1 MDLDTTPRK
10 ACAAGGQSLLI
21 LVLLLV
27 LPPIVRADWPQYGHD
42 AQRSGVTT
50 EKLAFPLV
58 SVWAYLP
65 SQPPRPAWPRPI
77 REFNR
82 MDFDYAPQPVIAG
95 GRVYFGSTADDTVRA
110 LDLATGEIK
119 WRFTTGGPIRFAP
132 QIATGRAYVT
142 SDDGYLY
149 CLDAA
154 TGKEVWKFRGAL
166 KDDQLVGNGRMISR
180 WPCRSGVLV
189 EDGTV
194 FLTAGIWPTESVF
207 VYALDARTGKVKW
220 RNDTC
225 GLLYARLPHVASGF
239 SGVTPQGY
247 LLAGKDVLL
256 VPTGRSVPAGFD
268 RRTGR
273 LLYYDPQGAEYA
285 TQYNGGT
292 WCAISG
298 NVYFNN
304 SSSRGAHIG
313 VAAYSLATGKQRGRG
328 SRGTRRLITS
338 EKRLVYWTG
347 RQLVG
352 RADRGKTWKAP
363 QQDAHIMAIAGDAL
377 LVGTTGSVRALNA
390 GSGNEIW
397 SATVEG
403 EARGMAVADGRL
415 VVTTS
420 TGAVHCFSPGKAGRA
435 KTVMDPRIID
445 RISRNIPALNGILGA
460 LKQSRTARGYA
471 LVVGEPDAQL
481 AEQLAA
487 RSGLHVLG
495 LLTDRSRVDAVRQL
509 LLDATAVY
517 GSRVAVQH
525 LADGS
530 RLPHPP
536 YFANLIV
543 VGRDRK
549 VPPAKELYR
558 VLRPCGGVMCFP
570 DVKADEARRF
580 LEGAA
585 IPDAEISGTSGML
598 TVTRGKLP
606 GAFDWDSKERLD
618 TRVKW
623 PLKLSWFGG
632 PGVAFKTENAG
643 PLAAEGRIFQVGANH
658 VVAVDAYNGAT
669 LWSRHVSWDHNTGI
683 VRPIPR
689 AGTMYH
695 FGGLAADADSVYVHM
710 KNGLSVEFDAA
721 TGTLKKYY
729 GLRYSSQAISLKTP
743 QTFKLEV
750 DPRHSGA
757 VTIAKTQDALE
768 LTLVTIDPRLC
779 NPIVKNIYTRQAS
792 WENGDYWDLFFDF
805 RPRGRRF
812 GFYGP
817 GAFHVVAV
825 PGTEKAVAA
834 YQGAGPKHPTVSVR
848 GAKSDTGTEAVLR
861 IPWTEIEK
869 VAGTRPTDFGFGVIL
884 SSFDGGKQKKA
895 DRAYQ
900 FADLNAYGVNNGW
913 ATLVL
918 DGEAGAVR
926 PPKTFAAVAS
936 PDEKLS
942 PRVLRGRLPWHS
954 AHPRRRPKTGR
965 RHPLTGDKLPW
976 AYVRSHGC
984 GLFIGSA
991 TTDFFR
997 SGVLGIYDFTDDS
1010 GVRNFGGVRTGCG
1023 IGAMPALGVLF
1034 ADCTVSHCACGYN
1047 IKCML
1052 ALAPAARRSNE
1063 DWALFPAAPLKS
1075 VVRTAALNFGAPGDR
1090 RDGAGPV
1097 WLAFPRPLSKL
1108 TLRVPMR
1115 TEVAGGLGTY
1125 RFNADRV
1132 QVENTA
1138 RPWLYASGYRGLER
1152 AELSLDPLRPA
1163 VSLPA
1168 ARAPKIDGVLDDACW
1183 DGKEPL
1189 PFGIGNVKD
1198 RVFLR
1203 HDTQNLYVAYRS
1215 PASLGRD
1222 GKPRRW
1228 KKRMRGSD
1236 ARVWHDDSCE
1246 VFLSD
1251 ANKKAYVHLGVA
1263 ASGARYDGCCTYPK
1277 DRHDVGAKW
1286 NGTWQSAAIADDKA
1300 LVIEIAVPW
1309 KTLADAGV
1317 GRDRLRINVK
1327 AGGQLLRDLGIRKY
1341 ERQVR
1346 TFVPVSLG
1354 APNPPRA
1361 RRYTVRFHFAEPDDV
1376 KPGERVFDVKLQGK
1390 VILKDFDVVKEAGG
1404 RRRALVK
1411 EFKGVEARNTMTLE
1425 MAPRAKS
1432 VTTRTAAIISAF
1444 QMLSEAP

>member
-1 MDLDTTPRK
+1 L
-10 ACAAGGQSLLI
+10 AA
-21 LVLLLV
+21 LVLLALV
-27 LPPIVRADWPQYGHD
+27 SPFARADWPMYQHD
-42 AQRSGVTT
+42 AARSGVTKESLT
-50 EKLAFPLV
+50 FPLGRK
-58 SVWAYLP
+58 WAYQP
-65 SQPPRPAWPRPI
+65 AQPPRPAWPRPI
-77 REFNR
+77 REMNR
-82 MDFDYAPQPVIAG
+82 MDFDYAPQPVVAG

-110 LDLATGEIK
+110 LDLATGKIL
-119 WRFTTGGPIRFAP
+119 WRFITGGPVRFAP
-132 QIATGRAYVT
+132 AVADGRVYVT
-142 SDDGYLY
+142 SDDGYLR
-149 CLDAA
+149 CLGAA
-154 TGKEVWKFRGAL
+154 TGKLMWTFRGGL
-166 KDDQLVGNGRMISR
+166 GDDQVLGNGRMISR

-189 EDGTV
+189 EDGIAY
-194 FLTAGIWPTESVF
+194 FTAGMWPTETVL
-207 VYALDARTGKVKW
+207 VYALDARTGTVKW
-220 RNDTC
+220 CNDTC

-247 LLAGKDVLL
+247 LLAGRNVLL
-256 VPTGRSVPAGFD
+256 VTTGRSVPAGFD
-268 RRTGR
+268 RHTGR
-273 LLYYDPQGAEYA
+273 LLYYDPQGATYG
-285 TQYNGGT
+285 TQYYGGT

-304 SSSRGAHIG
+304 SFSRGGQIG
-313 VAAYSLATGKQRGRG
+313 LVTYSLATGKQRGRG
-328 SRGTRRLITS
+328 SRGQRRLITGN
-338 EKRLVYWTG
+338 KRSVYWTG
-347 RQLVG
+347 KQLVG
-352 RADRGKTWKAP
+352 RADKGKTWKVP
-363 QQDAHIMAIAGDAL
+363 QSDAHIMAIAGDAL
-377 LVGTTGSVRALNA
+377 LVGTTGAVRALNA
-390 GSGNEIW
+390 GTGKEIW

-403 EARGMAVADGRL
+403 EARGIAIADGRL

-420 TGAVHCFSPGKAGRA
+420 TGAVLCFGPGKGGSA
-435 KTVMDPRIID
+435 KTVTDPRIID
-445 RISRNIPALNGILGA
+445 RTSRNIPALNGILGA
-460 LKQSRTARGYA
+460 LKKSRTTRGYA
-471 LVVGEPDAQL
+471 LVVGEADAQF

-487 RSGLHVLG
+487 RSELRVVAV
-495 LLTDRSRVDAVRQL
+495 LTDRSRVEAARQL
-509 LLDATAVY
+509 LLNATAGY

-530 RLPHPP
+530 RLPYPP
-536 YFANLIV
+536 YFANLVV
-543 VGRDRK
+543 VGKDQK

-570 DVKADEARRF
+570 GVKPDEARTF
-580 LEGAA
+580 LAGAG
-585 IPDAEISGTSGML
+585 IPDAEISGTGGML

-658 VVAVDAYNGAT
+658 VVAVDAYNGTT
-669 LWSRHVSWDHNTGI
+669 LWSRHISWDHNTGI

-721 TGTLKKYY
+721 TGALKKYY
-729 GLRYSSQAISLKTP
+729 GLRYSSQAISLETP

-750 DPRHSGA
+750 DAKHFGA
-757 VTIAKTQDALE
+757 VTVARTKYGLE
-768 LTLVTIDPRLC
+768 LTLATTDPKLC
-779 NPIVKNIYTRQAS
+779 NPIVKDIYTRQAS
-792 WENGDYWDLFFDF
+792 WQNGDYWDLFFDF
-805 RPRGRRF
+805 RPRDRRF

-817 GAFHVVAV
+817 GAFHIVVV
-825 PGTEKAVAA
+825 PGTEKTVAA
-834 YQGAGPKHPTVSVR
+834 YPGAGPKHPAMSVS
-848 GAKSDTGTEAVLR
+848 GARSDTGTEAVLR

-869 VAGTRPTDFGFGVIL
+869 VAGFRPGDFGFGAML

-926 PPKTFAAVAS
+926 PPKTFAAVAR
-936 PDEKLS
+936 PDQKLS
-942 PRVLRGRLPWHS
+942 PRVLRGRMPWHS
-954 AHPRRRPKTGR
+954 AHPRRRPKAR
-965 RHPLTGDKLPW
+965 RHPLTGAKLPW
-976 AYVRSHGC
+976 AYARSYGC

-997 SGVLGIYDFTDDS
+997 SGVLGIYDFADDS

-1034 ADCTVSHCACGYN
+1034 ADCTVSHCTCGYN

-1052 ALAPAARRSNE
+1052 ALAPTAQRSNE
-1063 DWALFPAAPLKS
+1063 DWALFPAAPLKN
-1075 VVRTAALNFGAPGDR
+1075 VVRSAALNFGAPGDR
-1090 RDGAGPV
+1090 RQDAELV

-1115 TEVAGGLGTY
+1115 TEVADHLGTY

-1132 QVENTA
+1132 KVANTT

-1152 AELSLDPLRPA
+1152 AELSLDPLRPV

-1168 ARAPKIDGVLDDACW
+1168 AQAPKIDGVLDDACW
-1183 DGKEPL
+1183 DGTEPL
-1189 PFGIGNVKD
+1189 PFGVGNIKD
-1198 RVFLR
+1198 RFFLR
-1203 HDTQNLYVAYRS
+1203 HDTQNLYVAFRS

-1228 KKRMRGSD
+1228 KKRTRGSD
-1236 ARVWHDDSCE
+1236 ARVWYDDSCE

-1251 ANKKAYVHLGVA
+1251 ASRKAYVQLGVS

-1286 NGTWQSAAIADDKA
+1286 NGAWQSAAVADDKA

-1309 KTLADAGV
+1309 KTLADASV
-1317 GRDRLRINVK
+1317 GRDQLRINLR
-1327 AGGQLLRDLGIRKY
+1327 AHGQVLRDLGIRKY
-1341 ERQVR
+1341 ERQIR

-1354 APNPPRA
+1354 APKSPRA
-1361 RRYTVRFHFAEPDDV
+1361 RRYTVRLHFAEPDDV

-1390 VILKDFDVVKEAGG
+1390 VVLKDFDVVKEAGG
-1404 RRRALVK
+1404 CRRALMK
-1411 EFKGVEARNTMTLE
+1411 EFKGIEAGNTMTLE
-1425 MAPRAKS
+1425 MAPRAKD
-1432 VTTRTAAIISAF
+1432 VTTRTAPILSAF
-1444 QMLSEAP
+1444 EMLAEAP

>member
-1 MDLDTTPRK
+1 MDLDTTPRT
-10 ACAAGGQSLLI
+10 ACVAGGKSLLV
-21 LVLLLV
+21 LVFLVV
-27 LPPIVRADWPQYGHD
+27 LPPIVRADWPTYQHD
-42 AQRSGVTT
+42 AARSGVTKESLT
-50 EKLAFPLV
+50 FPLTKRWV
-58 SVWAYLP
+58 YRPA
-65 SQPPRPAWPRPI
+65 QPPRPAWPRPI

-95 GRVYFGSTADDTVRA
+95 GRVFFGSSADDTVRA
-110 LDLATGEIK
+110 LDAATGEVK

-142 SDDGYLY
+142 SDDGCLY

-166 KDDQLVGNGRMISR
+166 KDDQVLGNGRMISR
-180 WPCRSGVLV
+180 WPCRSGALV
-189 EDGTV
+189 DGGV
-194 FLTAGIWPTESVF
+194 VYVTAGMWPNDGVF
-207 VYALDARTGKVKW
+207 VYALDAATGEQLW
-220 RNDTC
+220 CNDTS
-225 GLLYARLPHVASGF
+225 GQLYARLPHNAAGF

-313 VAAYSLATGKQRGRG
+313 VVAYSLATGKQRGRG

-338 EKRLVYWTG
+338 DQWSVYWTG

-352 RADRGKTWKAP
+352 RVDRGKTWKAP

-377 LVGTTGSVRALNA
+377 LVGTTGAIRALNA
-390 GSGNEIW
+390 GSGKEIW
-397 SATVEG
+397 RASVEG
-403 EARGMAVADGRL
+403 EARGVAVADGRL
-415 VVTTS
+415 VVTSS
-420 TGAVHCFSPGKAGRA
+420 TGAVHCFSPGKGGTA
-435 KTVMDPRIID
+435 KTVTAPRIID

-460 LKQSRTARGYA
+460 LKKSRTSRGYA

-487 RSGLHVLG
+487 RSELYVLG
-495 LLTDRSRVDAVRQL
+495 LLTDRSRVDAVREL
-509 LLDATAVY
+509 LLNATAAY

-543 VGRDRK
+543 VGKDRK

-570 DVKADEARRF
+570 GVKADEAKAL
-580 LEGAA
+580 LEGAG
-585 IPDAEISGTSGML
+585 IPEAEISETSGML

-606 GAFDWDSKERLD
+606 GAFDWDSRERLD
-618 TRVKW
+618 TRVKG
-623 PLKLSWFGG
+623 PLRLSWFGG
-632 PGVAFKTENAG
+632 PDVAFKTENSV
-643 PLAAEGRIFQVGANH
+643 PLAAEGRIFLVGANH
-658 VVAVDAYNGAT
+658 VVAVDAYNGTT

-689 AGTMYH
+689 DGTMYH
-695 FGGLAADADSVYVHM
+695 FGGLAADASSVYVHM
-710 KNGLSVEFDAA
+710 KNGLSIEFGAA
-721 TGTLKKYY
+721 TGALKKYY
-729 GLRYSSQAISLKTP
+729 GLRYSSQAISLKTA
-743 QTFKLEV
+743 QTFRLEV
-750 DPRHSGA
+750 DAKHSGA
-757 VTIAKTQDALE
+757 VTVAKTQDGLE
-768 LTLVTIDPRLC
+768 LKLVTTDPKVC
-779 NPIVKNIYTRQAS
+779 HPIVKNLYTRQAF

-805 RPRGRRF
+805 RPRDRRF

-817 GAFHVVAV
+817 GAFHVVVV
-825 PGTEKAVAA
+825 PAADSAAA
-834 YQGAGPKHPTVSVR
+834 YPGAGPKHPAMSVS

-861 IPWTEIEK
+861 IPWTEIEE
-869 VAGTRPTDFGFGVIL
+869 VAGARARDFGFGVML
-884 SSFDGGKQKKA
+884 SSFDGGKPKKT
-895 DRAYQ
+895 DRAYR

-918 DGEAGAVR
+918 DGEAGAIE
-926 PPKTFAAVAS
+926 PPGAFNAVAR

-942 PRVLRGRLPWHS
+942 PQVLRGRRPWHG
-954 AHPRRRPKTGR
+954 ARPRRGPKAGR
-965 RHPLTGDKLPW
+965 RHPLTGDRLPSTY
-976 AYVRSHGC
+976 ARSHGC
-984 GLFIGSA
+984 GGFIGSA
-991 TTDFFR
+991 TADFFR
-997 SGVLGIYDFTDDS
+997 SGVVGIYDFADDS
-1010 GVRNFGGVRTGCG
+1010 GVRNFGGARTGCG

-1034 ADCTVSHCACGYN
+1034 ADCTVSHCVCGYN

-1052 ALAPAARRSNE
+1052 ALTPAARRSNE
-1063 DWALFPAAPLKS
+1063 DWALFPAGPLES
-1075 VVRTAALNFGAPGDR
+1075 LVRSAALNFGAPGDR
-1090 RDGAGPV
+1090 RQDAELV

-1115 TEVAGGLGTY
+1115 TEVADGPGTY
-1125 RFNADRV
+1125 RFNSDRV
-1132 QVENTA
+1132 QVANTT
-1138 RPWLYASGYRGLER
+1138 RPWIYASGYRGLER

-1163 VSLPA
+1163 ISLPA
-1168 ARAPKIDGVLDDACW
+1168 VRAPKIDGALDDACW
-1183 DGKEPL
+1183 DGREHL

-1203 HDTQNLYVAYRS
+1203 HDAQHLYVAYRS

-1222 GKPRRW
+1222 GEPRRW
-1228 KKRMRGSD
+1228 NKRTRGSD
-1236 ARVWHDDSCE
+1236 AKVWYDDSCE

-1263 ASGARYDGCCTYPK
+1263 ASGARYDGCCTYP
-1277 DRHDVGAKW
+1277 RNRRDVGVKW
-1286 NGTWQSAAIADDKA
+1286 TGTWESAVVADDKA

-1354 APNPPRA
+1354 APKSPGR
-1361 RRYTVRFHFAEPDDV
+1361 RRYTVRLHFAEPDDV
-1376 KPGERVFDVKLQGK
+1376 QPGERVFDVKLQGK

-1411 EFKGVEARNTMTLE
+1411 EFKGIEAGNTMTLE
-1425 MAPRAKS
+1425 MAARAKD
-1432 VTTRTAAIISAF
+1432 VTARTVPIISALE
-1444 QMLSEAP
+1444 MLAEAP